1 MSHEFA
7 DRRKKNV
14 RVRVSAFAVNFV
26 NAYVRE
32 RQLTDV
38 QEEWFSD
45 ALDAVLHDMY
55 NRLRPAMP
63 VQDNRPWWVKRL
75 RRWFR

>member
-1 MSHEFA
+1 MPHEVV
-7 DRRKKNV
+7 DYRKKNV

-32 RQLTDV
+32 RQLNDV

-45 ALDAVLHDMY
+45 ALDAVLLDMY
-55 NRLRPAMP
+55 NRLHPA
-63 VQDNRPWWVKRL
+63 VLQQDDRPWWVKRL
-75 RRWFR
+75 RKWFR